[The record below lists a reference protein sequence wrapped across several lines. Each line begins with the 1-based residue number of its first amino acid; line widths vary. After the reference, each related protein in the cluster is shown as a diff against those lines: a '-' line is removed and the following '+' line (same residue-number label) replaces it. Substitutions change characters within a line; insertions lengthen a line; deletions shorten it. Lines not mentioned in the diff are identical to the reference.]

1 LEGCPKA
8 EFLLDSDAYA
18 VQEDNYYWL
27 KNTIDGTNIW
37 YRPFLDVGKR
47 YEESSCIDPSSCAVM
62 YIEDNYGDGAG
73 RMRFQYDGNS
83 VYEHP
88 EESDANSFGRAFV
101 AAVGDGCGKQVTLGL
116 ELTADRWV
124 VSEKSG
130 FRLRNVSTN
139 EYIFSIDT
147 LLVNQRYQ
155 FSGELNIDECYQ
167 VEWNDNYGDGI
178 GAMKLTLND
187 LVTFNGLTNGHTGHI
202 TVGSGC

>member
-1 LEGCPKA
+1 LDGCLKA
-8 EFLLDSDAYA
+8 EFLLDSDGYA

-37 YRPFLDVGKR
+37 DRPFLDVGKR
-47 YEESSCIDPSSCAVM
+47 YEDSSCIDPSSCAVM

-73 RMRFQYDGNS
+73 RMRFQYDGNII
-83 VYEHP
+83 YDHP

-101 AAVGDGCGKQVTLGL
+101 AAVGDGCGQQVTLGL

-147 LLVNQRYQ
+147 LAVNQRYR
-155 FSGELNIDECYQ
+155 FSGDLNIDECYQ

-187 LVTFNGLTNGHTGHI
+187 LVTFDGVTNGYTEHI